1 MQLKGSRYEWS
12 FDLKKERRKKKETPQ
27 KGPVMMIKVNN
38 PNKSDVNV
46 TKTGQ
51 RKGSKLSIIY

>member
-1 MQLKGSRYEWS
+1 MSGRLI
-12 FDLKKERRKKKETPQ
+12 FKKKKKKKETPQ